1 MSRNSSLATRRSV
14 LATSAAA
21 RSRELPPAAL
31 GRGGTTLK
39 PTLDAGRLQNGC
51 RRRNRSLFF
60 HAPEAELADLPRRIN
75 ATRRPERL
83 TGCAARHDS
92 KAGALVRDGVRLAQV
107 QARLNA
113 LPNFITNVD
122 GLDIPFIH
130 ARPKQNA
137 LPMLATHGWPGWR
150 PASRPMKYTRGID
163 STTLG
168 GMHDESK

>member
-1 MSRNSSLATRRSV
+1 M
-14 LATSAAA
+14 AAA
-21 RSRELPPAAL
+21 DEIRP
-31 GRGGTTLK
+31 
-39 PTLDAGRLQNGC
+39 
-51 RRRNRSLFF
+51 FF

-122 GLDIPFIH
+122 GRHSLHPRASQAECVADARHAWMARLPAGISADEIH
-130 ARPKQNA
+130 AWDRLDDFGRHA
-137 LPMLATHGWPGWR
+137 
-150 PASRPMKYTRGID
+150 
-163 STTLG
+163 
-168 GMHDESK
+168 